1 MLPMRIALAQS
12 NLDKGEEWLMDVSHP
27 TSEKYGKHWTA
38 EDVANA
44 FAPRYYVTVLDE
56 DFH

>member
-1 MLPMRIALAQS
+1 MLPMRIALTQS

-38 EDVANA
+38 EDIANA
-44 FAPRYYVTVLDE
+44 FAPRYVAGISFRRL
-56 DFH
+56 